1 MQKLFE
7 NWRRFKKE
15 AFLYTEAYQAT
26 VPVPVEVPEK
36 ELDNFT
42 SEDKYHDHRASEM
55 NISPNDYWQIF
66 QASFLAPKGKGK
78 PVILD
83 VVLFDTA
90 SLKQYETPLFKKRVH
105 DGWVKLCSSKPIEGR
120 PDVELCDALKTRV
133 APAPTKKDL
142 YNNKKSINQLKANG
156 YNVVVLD
163 DINFD
168 NRLVQQYLEDA
179 LDTWASKTDDFPVWV
194 QVKSGRRD
202 DRQKAAF
209 VMTVEEIRSYYS
221 PDVLRGPP
229 KPGYFSGPMPSI
241 YK

>member
-1 MQKLFE
+1 MKKLFE

-26 VPVPVEVPEK
+26 VPVEVPEE
-36 ELDNFT
+36 ELYNT
-42 SEDKYHDHRASEM
+42 SEDKYHDDRASEM
-55 NISPNDYWQIF
+55 NISTNDYWQIF
-66 QASFLAPKGKGK
+66 QANFLAPKGNPK

-83 VVLFDTA
+83 VVQFDTA
-90 SLKQYETPLFKKRVH
+90 SLKQYEIPLFKKRVN
-105 DGWVKLCSSKPIEGR
+105 DGWIKLCSSKPPKGVEG
-120 PDVELCDALKTRV
+120 CDALRARV
-133 APAPTKKDL
+133 APTPTKKDL
-142 YNNKKSINQLKANG
+142 YKNKKSIDQLKANG
-156 YNVVVLD
+156 YNVVVSD

-168 NRLVQQYLEDA
+168 NTIVQQYLENA
-179 LDTWASKTDDFPVWV
+179 LNSGAGKTDDFPVWV
-194 QVKSGRRD
+194 QVKSGRGPEK
-202 DRQKAAF
+202 QKAAF